1 MMLPLKTVR
10 LRMSSNEQLKLI
22 EQNAKWVK
30 SKIDET
36 VYSLNYETY
45 KAQIDTNELE
55 SKKYEAISN
64 YNTNLTFDSTS
75 YEKELI
81 AQDTTDLEEKRVR
94 WHESLSKDVYIE
106 EALNVLEDL
115 KTAYPIKKVAS
126 NSTEL
131 KTFMSHKS
139 NSLKQ
144 LALQKFKKDFWGVFS
159 FYFIVL
165 VGLVSVF
172 AYVFAP
178 DDSQYANQMHL
189 AIHSKRPGFKVTML
203 TIPSKIKV
211 NQSGFDRLFFGKKNT
226 DTEIPISAFE
236 IKDTVLIYKEYAS
249 DGLEGAEK
257 TIKRSAF
264 PNNSPKDFIQ
274 EKSFLFG
281 TDKYGRDL
289 ISRVLVGARIS
300 FFIGFV
306 AVMISLLIGIF
317 MGSIAGY
324 FGGKVDAIIMWII
337 NVTWSIPTLLL
348 VIAITLAL
356 GKGFWQ
362 VFIAVGLTMWVEVA
376 RVVRGQIISAKE
388 MQYVTAARALGFND
402 FRIITKHILPN
413 IMAPV
418 IVISAANFAAAIL
431 IESGLSFLGIGAQPP
446 MASWGAMIK
455 DHYNYIILGK
465 PYLAIIP
472 GLCIMSLVMAFM
484 LIGNALRDAL
494 DVKN

>member
-1 MMLPLKTVR
+1 
-10 LRMSSNEQLKLI
+10 MSS
-22 EQNAKWVK
+22 K
-30 SKIDET
+30 S
-36 VYSLNYETY
+36 S
-45 KAQIDTNELE
+45 
-55 SKKYEAISN
+55 
-64 YNTNLTFDSTS
+64 
-75 YEKELI
+75 
-81 AQDTTDLEEKRVR
+81 
-94 WHESLSKDVYIE
+94 
-106 EALNVLEDL
+106 
-115 KTAYPIKKVAS
+115 
-126 NSTEL
+126 
-131 KTFMSHKS
+131 
-139 NSLKQ
+139 SLKQ
-144 LALQKFKKDFWGVFS
+144 LALQKFKKNFWGVFS
-159 FYFIVL
+159 LCFIGF

-178 DDSQYANQMHL
+178 DNSKYANQMHL
-189 AIHSKRPGFKVTML
+189 AIHSKKPGYSVTML
-203 TIPSKIKV
+203 TIPSELEV
-211 NQSGFDRLFFGKKNT
+211 NQNVFDKIFFGRKNT
-226 DTEIPISAFE
+226 DTEIPISE
-236 IKDTVLIYKEYAS
+236 YHINKDVLSYTEYAS
-249 DGLEGAEK
+249 DGLQGVKK
-257 TIKRSAF
+257 TILLSRF
-264 PNNSPKDFIQ
+264 PNSDAAKFIK
-274 EKSFLFG
+274 EKSFIFG

-289 ISRVLVGARIS
+289 LSRVLVGARIS

-306 AVMISLLIGIF
+306 AVFISLVIGIF

-324 FGGKVDAIIMWII
+324 FGGKIDAVIMWII

-376 RVVRGQIISAKE
+376 RVVRGQIISTKE
-388 MQYVTAARALGFND
+388 MQYVTAARALGFSD
-402 FRIITKHILPN
+402 YRIITKHILPN

-465 PYLAIIP
+465 PYLALIP

-494 DVKN
+494 DVKA